1 MDENKDFVI
10 DTGMPV
16 SSPVPE
22 SQPAEPQTTEPAPI
36 VEDTPVPEES
46 AVEPVVS
53 EAPEPEINE
62 SPEEKSLKKE
72 NDKKRNCSNWI
83 WRPTDAFPKFR

>member
-36 VEDTPVPEES
+36 VTFFPILTASTIDTFGPIYVL
-46 AVEPVVS
+46 
-53 EAPEPEINE
+53 
-62 SPEEKSLKKE
+62 SPIVAALL
-72 NDKKRNCSNWI
+72 
-83 WRPTDAFPKFR
+83 